1 MALGEASRLLGV
13 APQTLRRWSDDGRIS
28 AFTTPGG
35 HRRYRRASLEQ
46 MIAEHPPARPSLLGA
61 GLTRGRLVRAY
72 RQDARQHQPGMPWVM
87 DLDEAQRDAFRMH
100 GRQLAATLV
109 AYLDATDPAVAEQE
123 LAGATAQAA
132 DYGRLVAGLGVSLSL
147 AVEGFLQ
154 FRRPFLMELSAVAVR
169 RGFDASATT
178 HLIDAAERVMDRL
191 LIAVMAAFSVR
202 QVGATR
208 RASIARARGARPL

>member
-1 MALGEASRLLGV
+1 
-13 APQTLRRWSDDGRIS
+13 
-28 AFTTPGG
+28 
-35 HRRYRRASLEQ
+35 
-46 MIAEHPPARPSLLGA
+46 MIAEQPPTMPLLLGA
-61 GLTRGRLVRAY
+61 GLTRSRLVRAY
-72 RQDARQHQPGMPWVM
+72 RQDARQHQPGMPWVT
-87 DLDEAQRDAFRMH
+87 DLDETQRDAFRTH
-100 GRQLAATLV
+100 GRKLAATLV
-109 AYLDATDPAVAEQE
+109 AYLDATDPAIADRE

-132 DYGRLVAGLGVSLSL
+132 DYGRLVASLGVSLSQ

-178 HLIDAAERVMDRL
+178 HIIDTAERVMDRL

-208 RASIARARGARPL
+208 RTSIARARAARPL